1 MADATIAALELP
13 GAGGSLDERLARAD
27 AALARAEADVIVL
40 PEAYLPGYTHVR
52 ADVAAIAREWMAD
65 RARRHSATLV
75 MGYLDDDACVLGV
88 TTPDGAHTRYQKR
101 FLAPAEA
108 RVWRAGTAPV
118 IAETP
123 AGRIGLLICAD
134 VLQLQAWDAYIGRV
148 DAVAV
153 AAAWPDYAGRIDTVP
168 PAVRVPAKWLFE
180 ASNPYRRVLLGRAAI
195 AVGATVAYAAA
206 TGPMSPHARPDL
218 PASNPASSGPRP
230 HDASNPTSSR
240 PRPRD
245 LGPSPTSSSIE
256 QFSGHACIYA
266 PDGRVVATG
275 AVARGPIGRQPPGP
289 PLVHPPAW
297 RAFTAA
303 YRAAARVAPALGT

>member
-1 MADATIAALELP
+1 MPAPTIAALELP
-13 GAGGSLDERLARAD
+13 GAGGTLDERLDRAD
-27 AALARAEADVIVL
+27 AALRRAEADVVVL
-40 PEAYLPGYTHVR
+40 PEAYLPGYSHVR
-52 ADVAAIAREWMAD
+52 ADAATTAQTWMAD
-65 RARRHSATLV
+65 RARRHAATII

-88 TTPDGAHTRYQKR
+88 TTPDGRHTRYQKR

-118 IAETP
+118 IADTP

-168 PAVRVPAKWLFE
+168 AALRVPAKWLFE

-195 AVGATVAYAAA
+195 AVGAPVAYAAA
-206 TGPMSPHARPDL
+206 TGPYR
-218 PASNPASSGPRP
+218 
-230 HDASNPTSSR
+230 DA
-240 PRPRD
+240 
-245 LGPSPTSSSIE
+245 E

-266 PDGRVVATG
+266 ADGRVVATG
-275 AVARGPIGRQPPGP
+275 AVSRGPIARRPPGP
-289 PLVHPPAW
+289 ALRHTPAW
-297 RAFTAA
+297 AAFTAA
-303 YRAAARVAPALGT
+303 YRAAARLAPALGA